1 VRKPVFGVRLPN
13 SGPLASSE
21 ALRKIAGAAD
31 QLGFG
36 AVTAHDHVTLGPGEK
51 HHFSDGTA
59 EKLEELESRG
69 VPTSTFYETVSML
82 SYVAGITERVK
93 PIPTC
98 WVLPWR
104 HPVLFAKQAATLH
117 ELSGERLI
125 FCAAI
130 GKPSF

>member
-1 VRKPVFGVRLPN
+1 M
-13 SGPLASSE
+13 
-21 ALRKIAGAAD
+21 
-31 QLGFG
+31 
-36 AVTAHDHVTLGPGEK
+36 
-51 HHFSDGTA
+51 
-59 EKLEELESRG
+59 ESRG
-69 VPTSTFYETVSML
+69 VPTSTFYETVSLL

>member
-1 VRKPVFGVRLPN
+1 MRQLN

-21 ALRKIAGAAD
+21 ALRKIAVAAD

-93 PIPTC
+93 PNPPAGCFPGDIQY
-98 WVLPWR
+98 
-104 HPVLFAKQAATLH
+104 FSQSKQP
-117 ELSGERLI
+117 
-125 FCAAI
+125 
-130 GKPSF
+130 PSTSYRASD